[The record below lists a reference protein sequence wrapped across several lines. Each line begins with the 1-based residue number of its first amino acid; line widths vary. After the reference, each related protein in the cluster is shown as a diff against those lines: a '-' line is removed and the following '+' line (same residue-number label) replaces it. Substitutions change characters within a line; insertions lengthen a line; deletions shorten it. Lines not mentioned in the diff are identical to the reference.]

1 MRAIEC
7 GAKRCPHCHYVERDD
22 KDRIVRVSDKVR
34 PLSTED
40 LQWWFCEAES
50 RLGVRSTFG
59 AFVDLAMSGIQGGGR
74 SNGPERAWT
83 DRKLDAAGRERCIR
97 TRLAPACATHPQLAA
112 VLAAA
117 YGPHALA
124 ERAERVTGD
133 RDARVDLAETFGP
146 VLPLALLTDAAASL
160 FKPAPPASEPPSE
173 LRGRVT
179 VGAPGAL
186 LVLESVLRR
195 DGAVETVDAVETD
208 VSYQARVQAG
218 ETAVERHEVHLRRWR
233 APQDAGGVL
242 ARLAALVRAAKR
254 AMARPLAAATSAEHA
269 DDRARHQVDRMRS
282 EAKELLRRAD
292 EEAGIAA
299 PRAPDPAPRR
309 RSVQRSRK
317 VRVARAG

>member
-1 MRAIEC
+1 VTTKI
-7 GAKRCPHCHYVERDD
+7 
-22 KDRIVRVSDKVR
+22 R
-34 PLSTED
+34 PLSEAD
-40 LQWWFCEAES
+40 LRWWFCEAES

-97 TRLAPACATHPQLAA
+97 TRLAPACAANPQLAA

-146 VLPLALLTDAAASL
+146 LLPLALLTGAASVL
-160 FKPAPPASEPPSE
+160 FEPSAPAFEPPSE
-173 LRGRVT
+173 LRGRVN
-179 VGAPGAL
+179 VGAHM
-186 LVLESVLRR
+186 VLESVLRR

-208 VSYQARVQAG
+208 ASYQARVRAG
-218 ETAVERHEVHLRRWR
+218 EPAGERHEVHFRRWR
-233 APQDAGGVL
+233 APQDAGGAL

-269 DDRARHQVDRMRS
+269 DDRARHQVDRMRG
-282 EAKELLRRAD
+282 EAELLLRRAA

-299 PRAPDPAPRR
+299 ARAPDPAPRR